1 MLWAEPKGVYGSLG
15 KEPVSSLWEC
25 RGVGG
30 ILGLREAG
38 EGGRP
43 ARGSGVRL
51 PCGVLA
57 PSHRAHGLTSHASV
71 YPSVK

>member
-1 MLWAEPKGVYGSLG
+1 M
-15 KEPVSSLWEC
+15 
-25 RGVGG
+25 GG

-57 PSHRAHGLTSHASV
+57 PSHWGNGLTSHASV
-71 YPSVK
+71 YPSVKQGCEENNSSCIKGLMES